1 MTEATTY
8 KKVVRALKEQAEH
21 HHKSAA
27 DLDALSNHPMAW
39 NNGTVRDE
47 LKDASRRQERKA
59 IEVSQLVARIE
70 DRRDKNRDKE
80 RVN

>member
-21 HHKSAA
+21 HSRTA
-27 DLDALSNHPMAW
+27 DTLKALQNHPAAW
-39 NNGTVRDE
+39 DNATVKAE
-47 LKDASRRQERKA
+47 LEDASRRQERKA
-59 IEVSQLVARIE
+59 IEVGQMISRIE

-80 RVN
+80 VVT

>member
-1 MTEATTY
+1 MTEETTY
-8 KKVVRALKEQAEH
+8 KKVVRALWEQAEH

-59 IEVSQLVARIE
+59 IEVGQIVSRIE
-70 DRRDKNRDKE
+70 DRRDKNRGKN